1 MKIFLEYL
9 LLFWDNKVTWMKKGN
24 NIQTAKIYPQ
34 CVTAV
39 AYKNVPYQK
48 KRNYKKETSIRGCSY
63 GGELAKLGGLGH
75 LGEISPSLRNS
86 YKNIM
91 RSYPAHLGGI
101 SIDFGGIPPR

>member
-1 MKIFLEYL
+1 
-9 LLFWDNKVTWMKKGN
+9 MKKAN
-24 NIQTAKIYPQ
+24 NIQTAKVQPQ

-48 KRNYKKETSIRGCSY
+48 KRNYKKETSIRGCSN